1 MPFAAG
7 WLAPHASV
15 TPADDLLLEL
25 RRHEDADEVALI
37 RRALDAAQAGYAWAR
52 AALDASTDEVTL
64 HAGMLGAAT
73 AHAGETLREFGNDF
87 LIGTLGSEPRRR
99 RARAGEIAILDAT
112 VTLRGYR
119 ADMCR
124 PFAVD
129 RRPSTVQVNVRRRIV
144 DAFDRIERTIAPGA
158 RCRELDRDIRGM
170 LHGHHGWTF
179 EHHLGHGIGLDAH
192 EAPRINPHW
201 DDTFQVGDLVAVE
214 PGRYGGDFYA
224 GLRIEQV
231 LLCVRDRARAIDVFS
246 NGSDMRAVES
256 AIPKAR
262 ESSSATVHRVWR
274 GRSRTTR

>member
-87 LIGTLGSEPRRR
+87 QIGTLGSEPRRR

-179 EHHLGHGIGLDAH
+179 EHHLGHGIG
-192 EAPRINPHW
+192 R
-201 DDTFQVGDLVAVE
+201 T
-214 PGRYGGDFYA
+214 RT
-224 GLRIEQV
+224 R
-231 LLCVRDRARAIDVFS
+231 RRASIHT
-246 NGSDMRAVES
+246 G
-256 AIPKAR
+256 
-262 ESSSATVHRVWR
+262 
-274 GRSRTTR
+274 TTRFRSVTSSLSSLADMEATFTPGSGSSRCYYVSETGLERLTSFPTDLI